1 MTTIEHVKGHIDI
14 LKYVKE
20 QQAMTCCTYG
30 HRRDCE
36 PKPTGGPVLAMVSV
50 SVRPSAL
57 NFATSSGC
65 LASKTSSCVM
75 PRLSSWRLA
84 RSYLL
89 QSEPENT
96 VTFNRPSP

>member
-1 MTTIEHVKGHIDI
+1 MTTIEHVKGHID
-14 LKYVKE
+14 
-20 QQAMTCCTYG
+20 M
-30 HRRDCE
+30 
-36 PKPTGGPVLAMVSV
+36 MVSV

-65 LASKTSSCVM
+65 SASETSSCVM
-75 PRLSSWRLA
+75 ARLSSWRLA